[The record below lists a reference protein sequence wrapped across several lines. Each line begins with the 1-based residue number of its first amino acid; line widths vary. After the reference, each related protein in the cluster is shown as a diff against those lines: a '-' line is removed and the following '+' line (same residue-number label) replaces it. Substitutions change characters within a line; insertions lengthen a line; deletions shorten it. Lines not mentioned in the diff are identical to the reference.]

1 MFRKRVFLILLASC
15 GLAVSLS
22 AKKAE
27 ASVAVPQSQIDA
39 CRAWVDRQFAV
50 GGPLPFSFVYD
61 GKSSGEFLSGCK
73 LKVKTGSADAARKRE
88 VRTYTDPASGL
99 EVRCEIVRYADYPA
113 VEWVVY
119 FKNNGRTKTGILEN
133 LLPLDVPFGL
143 DGKDDVYLNYNEGGH
158 SGAKDFQPNRMKL
171 GRQEAKEVGAFW
183 YGFDGREP
191 AVLQCGVERRNP
203 GRDDRRRLAWQWKAS
218 FDRKAD
224 TTLNVRIGQIKTR
237 LYLEPGEEIRT
248 PLVVVMFW
256 NGTRDAAQNMWRG
269 WMYDHNLPRPGGR
282 LPEPILEAASSAYF
296 AEMFHATD
304 KDQMEFIDRYLEEG
318 VKLDYWWMDAGWY
331 PNRGGSWQDLLGTW
345 YPDPKRYPNGLR
357 AISDHAHAKGVRS
370 LLWFEPERVTA
381 GSWIYENHPE
391 WTLGDGTTR
400 FFNYGNPE
408 ALAWMTD
415 HVDSLLKSE
424 DIDLYRQDFAVMSSD
439 YWNEE
444 DRKIPTGRDRR
455 NQARNRLPEIYGR
468 AATPPSGDADRHLR
482 RRRQAART
490 RKPAARRTAVAQR
503 LRVRTG
509 RRAGTDL
516 RTFGLIP
523 FSGAGVNRI
532 TAYDFRSNMSPS
544 IVLNLDSR
552 VKDADYPLLRR
563 LLAQWEEVRGD
574 YRGDF
579 YPLTAYSLQDDVWIG
594 WMLFRPET
602 GTGFVQMFNRA
613 GSIYDS
619 GVCRLKGL
627 DPQKRYRVTE
637 MDTQHSVLFGGE
649 ELLGQGLRFTFTQ
662 APESKLIRIS
672 ESTGRMRRPEGAL
685 PKTKTEKIPPRRA
698 ESFYSGPRTGCRRL
712 LRSQGFRRSAPFR
725 RRGFSERCRLGKIS
739 GPDGMHG
746 ILFTFA

>member
-73 LKVKTGSADAARKRE
+73 LKVKTGSADAARERE
-88 VRTYTDPASGL
+88 ARTYTDPASGL

-183 YGFDGREP
+183 YGFPTAENLPFFNAEWNGGTRGVMTAVGWP
-191 AVLQCGVERRNP
+191 A
-203 GRDDRRRLAWQWKAS
+203 QWKAS

-357 AISDHAHAKGVRS
+357 AISDHAHAKGVKS

-444 DRKIPTGRDRR
+444 DRKNPDRQGIAEIKHVIGYLKYMDELQRRHPGMLIDICAAGGKRLELENLRRGQPDHGLRFPQQHEPVDRAESRLAGQGR
-455 NQARNRLPEIYGR
+455 RLPV
-468 AATPPSGDADRHLR
+468 AAQIAGAVGGG
-482 RRRQAART
+482 
-490 RKPAARRTAVAQR
+490 ARR
-503 LRVRTG
+503 L
-509 RRAGTDL
+509 
-516 RTFGLIP
+516 
-523 FSGAGVNRI
+523 S
-532 TAYDFRSNMSPS
+532 
-544 IVLNLDSR
+544 
-552 VKDADYPLLRR
+552 RR
-563 LLAQWEEVRGD
+563 LLSADCVQLAGRRVDRLDVLPSRDGYGLRADVQPGRVDLRFGRMPVERARSAETVPGYRYGYAAKRIVRW
-574 YRGDF
+574 RGAARPGAAVHF
-579 YPLTAYSLQDDVWIG
+579 Y
-594 WMLFRPET
+594 
-602 GTGFVQMFNRA
+602 A
-613 GSIYDS
+613 GS
-619 GVCRLKGL
+619 GVEI
-627 DPQKRYRVTE
+627 DP
-637 MDTQHSVLFGGE
+637 D
-649 ELLGQGLRFTFTQ
+649 LRSRP
-662 APESKLIRIS
+662 AV
-672 ESTGRMRRPEGAL
+672 MRRPEGAL

-698 ESFYSGPRTGCRRL
+698 ESFLFGVPYGLPGRL

>member
-73 LKVKTGSADAARKRE
+73 LKVKTGSADAARERE
-88 VRTYTDPASGL
+88 ARTYTDPASGL

-183 YGFDGREP
+183 YGFPTAENLPFFNAEWNGGTRGVMTAVGWP
-191 AVLQCGVERRNP
+191 A
-203 GRDDRRRLAWQWKAS
+203 QWKAS

-357 AISDHAHAKGVRS
+357 AISDHAHAKGVKS

-444 DRKIPTGRDRR
+444 DRKNPDRQGIAEIKHVIGYLKYMDELQR
-455 NQARNRLPEIYGR
+455 RHPGMLIDICAAGGKRLELEN
-468 AATPPSGDADRHLR
+468 LR
-482 RRRQAART
+482 R
-490 RKPAARRTAVAQR
+490 AVPLWRSDYAFEPVGVQGQ
-503 LRVRTG
+503 TY
-509 RRAGTDL
+509 
-516 RTFGLIP
+516 GLSAWIP

-594 WMLFRPET
+594 WMFFRPET

-627 DPQKRYRVTE
+627 DPQKRYRVTD
-637 MDTQHSVLFGGE
+637 MDTQQSVLLGGQ

-672 ESTGRMRRPEGAL
+672 EVDRP
-685 PKTKTEKIPPRRA
+685 
-698 ESFYSGPRTGCRRL
+698 
-712 LRSQGFRRSAPFR
+712 
-725 RRGFSERCRLGKIS
+725 
-739 GPDGMHG
+739 
-746 ILFTFA
+746 